1 MSFYRPK
8 FHTFLQYL
16 RFEEETA
23 KADID
28 ASIRKIAGEQEI
40 LLSLHRQ
47 VLTAQSLFERSPG
60 DGINPD
66 EAALAYRFVHAQ
78 ADQIKEQEKR
88 VLEAEKAYE
97 QKRAEFFDIV
107 REKKAIEKIEAAR
120 KREFINQIVKNDQ
133 QETDEIGMQLKW
145 RNK

>member
-1 MSFYRPK
+1 MTFYRPK
-8 FHTFLQYL
+8 FHSFLQYL
-16 RFEEETA
+16 RFKEETA

-28 ASIRKIAGEQEI
+28 TSIRKIAGEQEI

-47 VLTAQSLFERSPG
+47 VLTAQSLFENSSPG
-60 DGINPD
+60 GINPD

-88 VLEAEKAYE
+88 VLKAEKAYE
-97 QKRAEFFDIV
+97 QKRTEFLEIV
-107 REKKAIEKIEAAR
+107 REKKAIEKIEEAR

>member
-1 MSFYRPK
+1 MTFYRPK
-8 FHTFLQYL
+8 FQSFLQYL
-16 RFEEETA
+16 RFKEETA

-28 ASIRKIAGEQEI
+28 ASLRKIAGEQEI

-47 VLTAQSLFERSPG
+47 VLTAQSLFEKNPI

-78 ADQIKEQEKR
+78 ADQIKEQAKR

-97 QKRAEFFDIV
+97 QKKAEFLEIV